1 MVSPCPSISV
11 GTLSRGT
18 SLIFFRSSTPTTK
31 LLGPNST
38 IIALI
43 PKKSGANRVQDFTTI
58 SLISASYKI
67 IAKILSNRI
76 REVMPDI
83 IDRNHYTFIKGRQIL
98 DSVLIAN
105 ECVED
110 YKRRKQKGGVVK
122 LALEKAYDKTN
133 RNFLD
138 FVLARKGFGAKWRS
152 WMHGCLSSTHF
163 QVIINGSPKGFFP
176 TSRGLRQGDP
186 FHPSYSP

>member
-1 MVSPCPSISV
+1 
-11 GTLSRGT
+11 
-18 SLIFFRSSTPTTK
+18 
-31 LLGPNST
+31 
-38 IIALI
+38 
-43 PKKSGANRVQDFTTI
+43 
-58 SLISASYKI
+58 
-67 IAKILSNRI
+67 
-76 REVMPDI
+76 MPDI
-83 IDRNHYTFIKGRQIL
+83 IDRNHYAFIKGRQIL

-138 FVLARKGFGAKWRS
+138 FVLARKGVGAKWRS
-152 WMHGCLSSTHF
+152 WMHGCLSFTHF
-163 QVIINGSPKGFFP
+163 QVIINSSRKGFFP

-186 FHPSYSP
+186 LSPFLFSVVADSLGQIIFTAKSKALFKGFNVGPHNVKVSHLQFADEL